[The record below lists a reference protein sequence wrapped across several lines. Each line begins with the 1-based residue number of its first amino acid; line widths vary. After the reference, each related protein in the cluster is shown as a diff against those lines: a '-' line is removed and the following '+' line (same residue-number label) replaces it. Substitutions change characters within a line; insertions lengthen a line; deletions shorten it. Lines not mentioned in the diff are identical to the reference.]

1 MEHND
6 INNSKITESDSDFF
20 NNIVAEKHPDLLID
34 VCDYWLNQFY
44 FKVPGNV
51 SMQNRAGYPHQLRII
66 LKMLES
72 RNSII
77 LYKDKND
84 DL

>member
-1 MEHND
+1 M
-6 INNSKITESDSDFF
+6 IESEKEFF

-44 FKVPGNV
+44 FKVPSDFSNG
-51 SMQNRAGYPHQLRII
+51 RGAGYIEQLKII
-66 LKMLES
+66 LEMLET
-72 RNSII
+72 RKSII

>member
-1 MEHND
+1 
-6 INNSKITESDSDFF
+6 
-20 NNIVAEKHPDLLID
+20 VAEKHPDLMID

-44 FKVPGNV
+44 FKVPSDTTTGK
-51 SMQNRAGYPHQLRII
+51 RLGYQEQLKII
-66 LKMLES
+66 LQLLES
-72 RNSII
+72 RKSII

>member
-6 INNSKITESDSDFF
+6 INNSKITESESDFF

-51 SMQNRAGYPHQLRII
+51 SM
-66 LKMLES
+66 
-72 RNSII
+72 
-77 LYKDKND
+77 
-84 DL
+84 

>member
-6 INNSKITESDSDFF
+6 QNNSQIIKSEQEFF

-44 FKVPGNV
+44 FKVPVITNGR
-51 SMQNRAGYPHQLRII
+51 RAGYPEQLKII
-66 LKMLES
+66 LEMLET
-72 RNSII
+72 RKSII

-84 DL
+84 NL

>member
-1 MEHND
+1 M
-6 INNSKITESDSDFF
+6 
-20 NNIVAEKHPDLLID
+20 ID

-44 FKVPGNV
+44 FKVPSDTTTGK
-51 SMQNRAGYPHQLRII
+51 RLGYQEQLKII
-66 LKMLES
+66 LQLLES
-72 RNSII
+72 RKSII

>member
-1 MEHND
+1 M
-6 INNSKITESDSDFF
+6 IESEKEFF

-44 FKVPGNV
+44 FKVPSDFN
-51 SMQNRAGYPHQLRII
+51 SNIKHCYLEQLKII
-66 LKMLES
+66 LEMLES
-72 RNSII
+72 RKSII